1 MPTITLGNQSCYF
14 RLDGAPDRPVLAL
27 SHSLG
32 LDHGMWDAQ
41 AADLLPYFQ
50 VLRYDT
56 RGHGASS
63 VPAGDYSIA
72 ALARDVL
79 ALTNALG
86 IEQFAFCGLSL
97 GGMIGQW
104 LAAEARQR
112 LTHLVLANTT
122 SRLTDPQPM
131 EARRRAVLEGGMKAI
146 ENLVMGRFFSPSVVT
161 SGSPQVESARR
172 TLLSTNPV
180 GYAGCCAAIR
190 DMDQTALLARIR
202 VPTLIISGDLDV
214 GMPWDGHEAILSRDI
229 EGSRLVRLPAAH
241 ISNLECPRSFSAA
254 LLDFLV
260 PATPGSR
267 DAGMATRRAVLG
279 DAWVDRAVSRTT
291 DFTREFQDLITSY
304 AWGTIWTRPGLDRRT
319 RRLLVLTATA
329 ALGRWEEFRLH
340 VRTGLAHE
348 LEPCDLREVLLQLAV
363 YAGVPAANAA
373 FHVASEVL
381 EQKPD

>member
-1 MPTITLGNQSCYF
+1 MATATLGKQSCFY
-14 RLDGAPDRPVLAL
+14 RLDGAPERPAL
-27 SHSLG
+27 VFSHSLG

-41 AADLLPYFQ
+41 AADLLPHFRI
-50 VLRYDT
+50 LRYDT

-63 VPAGDYSIA
+63 APPGDYTIPE
-72 ALARDVL
+72 LGRDVL
-79 ALTNALG
+79 ALADALA
-86 IEQFAFCGLSL
+86 IERFAFCGLSL

-104 LAAEARQR
+104 LAVEAPER

-122 SRLTDPQPM
+122 SRLPDPQPM
-131 EARRRAVLEGGMKAI
+131 EARRRAVLEGGMAVV
-146 ENLVMGRFFSPSVVT
+146 EELVMGRFFSSATLASPSPYVA
-161 SGSPQVESARR
+161 SARR
-172 TLLSTNPV
+172 TLLSTNPT

-190 DMDQTALLARIR
+190 DMDHTRLVASIR
-202 VPTLIISGDLDV
+202 VPTLIISGDLDI
-214 GMPWDGHEAILSRDI
+214 GMPWDGHAAVLAREIADAHV
-229 EGSRLVRLPAAH
+229 VRLPAAH
-241 ISNLECPRSFSAA
+241 ISNLERPRSFSAA

-260 PATPGSR
+260 PTASGSV
-267 DAGMATRRAVLG
+267 DAGMRVRRAVLG
-279 DAWVDRAVSRTT
+279 DPWVDRAISRTT
-291 DFTREFQDLITSY
+291 DFTRDFQELITSY

-348 LEPCDLREVLLQLAV
+348 LEPCDLREVLLQLAI

-381 EQKPD
+381 DEKPD

>member
-1 MPTITLGNQSCYF
+1 MSTITLGNQSCYF

-79 ALTNALG
+79 ALTDALG

-104 LAAEARQR
+104 LAAEAPQR

-214 GMPWDGHEAILSRDI
+214 GMPWDGHGAILSRDI
-229 EGSRLVRLPAAH
+229 EGSRLIRLPAAH

-267 DAGMATRRAVLG
+267 DAGMAARRAVLG